1 MLDKIRIKI
10 ALKIVPKQ
18 YRKEFINAITINP
31 LMASLINQMY
41 TKLFDRMLGGKKW
54 LFLLVCTI
62 TITS

>member
-41 TKLFDRMLGGKKW
+41 TKLFDRMLGGKK
-54 LFLLVCTI
+54 
-62 TITS
+62 